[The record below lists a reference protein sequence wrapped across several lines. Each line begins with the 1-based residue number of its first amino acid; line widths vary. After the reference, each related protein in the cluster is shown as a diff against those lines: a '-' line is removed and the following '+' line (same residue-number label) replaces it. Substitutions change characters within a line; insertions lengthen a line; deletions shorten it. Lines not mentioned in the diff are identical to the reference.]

1 MRETG
6 QTRVIAVLDDM
17 FFSSKIREAAKSTGV
32 KVEIVKNTN
41 GLIKSLTSA
50 PPTLIIVDLNVKK
63 LIPLDFIKELKSS
76 EELKKVPTLGYFSH
90 VEEELKKEA
99 IKAGFDVVM
108 PRSGFSR
115 ELALILKKYNT

>member
-63 LIPLDFIKELKSS
+63 LIPLDLIKELRSF
-76 EELKKVPTLGYFSH
+76 EELKKVPTLGYLPH
-90 VEEELKKEA
+90 VEEGLKEEA

-108 PRSGFSR
+108 PRSRFSR
-115 ELALILKKYNT
+115 ELVTLLEKHGA